1 MRAVNAIS
9 SCSAEQAANLA
20 PFSLAHGIDDTMA
33 RIIAVANQKGG
44 VGKTTTAVNL
54 AAALA
59 AAKRRVLLVDFD
71 PQGNATMASG
81 VDKRVAKPNG
91 CEVLLDEA
99 PIEQAIVKTES
110 HFDLLPGNG
119 DLTAAELKLMDAI
132 ARESRLKEQLAKVAD
147 RYDIILIDCPPSLHL
162 LTLNA
167 LTAANGLLIPVQCEY
182 FALEGLSSLLDTVK
196 AVRQRLNPALEIE
209 GLLRTMYDV
218 RNNLGNE
225 VSAQLI
231 HHFGDKVLR
240 SIIPRNVRLAEA
252 PSHGQPI
259 HLYDR
264 SSRGAIAY
272 IGLAGE
278 MIRRERGHVAAAAA
292 AQDHAA
298 EAAEA
303 ALHDDATQV
312 GLADETLDDIVDIH
326 QE

>member
-1 MRAVNAIS
+1 
-9 SCSAEQAANLA
+9 
-20 PFSLAHGIDDTMA
+20 MA

-59 AAKRRVLLVDFD
+59 AAKRKVLLVDLD

-99 PIEQAIVKTES
+99 PIEQAIVKTEA
-110 HFDLLPGNG
+110 HYDLLPGNG

-132 ARESRLKEQLAKVAD
+132 ARESRLKDALSKIAD
-147 RYDIILIDCPPSLHL
+147 RYDIVLIDCPPSLHL

-167 LTAANGLLIPVQCEY
+167 LTAATGLLIPVQCEY

-225 VSAQLI
+225 VSAQLTT
-231 HHFGDKVLR
+231 HFGDKVLR

-278 MIRRERGHVAAAAA
+278 MIRRDRNQQAA
-292 AQDHAA
+292 AQDHANDVVTP
-298 EAAEA
+298 
-303 ALHDDATQV
+303 ALHDT
-312 GLADETLDDIVDIH
+312 DETFDDIVDVH

>member
-1 MRAVNAIS
+1 
-9 SCSAEQAANLA
+9 
-20 PFSLAHGIDDTMA
+20 MA

-59 AAKRRVLLVDFD
+59 AAKRRVLLVDLD

-81 VDKRVAKPNG
+81 INKRDAKPGG
-91 CEVLLDEA
+91 CEVLLEEVEIA
-99 PIEQAIVKTES
+99 SAIVPTEGLY
-110 HFDLLPGNG
+110 DLLPGNG
-119 DLTAAELKLMDAI
+119 DLTAAELKLMDAL
-132 ARESRLKEQLAKVAD
+132 AREHRLKEQLAKVAAN
-147 RYDIILIDCPPSLHL
+147 YDTILIDCPPSLNL

-167 LTAANGLLIPVQCEY
+167 LTAANGVLVPVQCEY

-196 AVRQRLNPALEIE
+196 AVRHRLNPALEIE

-231 HHFGDKVLR
+231 QHFGDKVLR

-259 HLYDR
+259 HIYDR

-278 MIRRERGHVAAAAA
+278 VIRRERGQPRGDRNDPVETTEPPKHGAHGMTLKAPAANH
-292 AQDHAA
+292 QD
-298 EAAEA
+298 
-303 ALHDDATQV
+303 
-312 GLADETLDDIVDIH
+312 
-326 QE
+326 

>member
-1 MRAVNAIS
+1 
-9 SCSAEQAANLA
+9 
-20 PFSLAHGIDDTMA
+20 MA

-59 AAKRRVLLVDFD
+59 AARRAVLLVDLD

-81 VDKRVAKPNG
+81 VDKREVAANG
-91 CEVLLDEA
+91 CAVLLEET
-99 PIEQAIVKTES
+99 PIGAAIVTTAA
-110 HFDLLPGNG
+110 HFDLLPGG
-119 DLTAAELKLMDAI
+119 SDLTAAELKLMDAL
-132 ARESRLKEQLAKVAD
+132 AREHRLKDKLAPVAEH
-147 RYDIILIDCPPSLHL
+147 YDVILIDCPPSLNL

-167 LTAANGLLIPVQCEY
+167 LTAAHGVLIPVQCEY
-182 FALEGLSSLLDTVK
+182 FALEGLSSLLETIK
-196 AVRQRLNPALEIE
+196 AVRRRLNPHLQIE

-225 VSAQLI
+225 VSAQLTQ
-231 HHFGDKVLR
+231 HFGDKVLR
-240 SIIPRNVRLAEA
+240 SVIPRNVRLAEA

-278 MIRRERGHVAAAAA
+278 LIRRERQQHAGPGSGSPPPAAREDHV
-292 AQDHAA
+292 
-298 EAAEA
+298 
-303 ALHDDATQV
+303 LATP
-312 GLADETLDDIVDIH
+312 TPNHLD
-326 QE
+326 

>member
-1 MRAVNAIS
+1 
-9 SCSAEQAANLA
+9 
-20 PFSLAHGIDDTMA
+20 MA

-59 AAKRRVLLVDFD
+59 AAKRKVLLIDLD

-81 VDKRVAKPNG
+81 VDKHEASPSG
-91 CEVLLDEA
+91 CEVLLAEA
-99 PIEQAIVKTES
+99 PIDTAIVTTEA
-110 HFDLLPGNG
+110 HYDLLPGNG
-119 DLTAAELKLMDAI
+119 DLTAAELKLMDAL
-132 ARESRLKEQLAKVAD
+132 ARENRLKEQLAKVGGK
-147 RYDIILIDCPPSLHL
+147 YDIILIDCPPTLHL
-162 LTLNA
+162 LTVNA
-167 LTAANGLLIPVQCEY
+167 LTAANSLLIPVQCEY

-196 AVRQRLNPALEIE
+196 AVRQHLNPQLEIE

-225 VSAQLI
+225 VSAQLTQ
-231 HHFGDKVLR
+231 HFGDKVLR

-278 MIRRERGHVAAAAA
+278 IIRRERGSQAAV
-292 AQDHAA
+292 
-298 EAAEA
+298 A
-303 ALHDDATQV
+303 ALHAMHGDAP
-312 GLADETLDDIVDIH
+312 GESSIEASAHLD

>member
-1 MRAVNAIS
+1 
-9 SCSAEQAANLA
+9 
-20 PFSLAHGIDDTMA
+20 MA

-59 AAKRRVLLVDFD
+59 AAKRKVLLVDLD

-81 VDKRVAKPNG
+81 VDKHEAKPNG
-91 CEVLLDEA
+91 CEVLLDES
-99 PIEQAIVKTES
+99 PIDKAIVRTEANY
-110 HFDLLPGNG
+110 DLLPGNG

-132 ARESRLKEQLAKVAD
+132 ARESRLKEQLEKIAD
-147 RYDIILIDCPPSLHL
+147 RYDTILIDCPPSLHL

-167 LTAANGLLIPVQCEY
+167 LAAADGLLIPVQCEY

-196 AVRQRLNPALEIE
+196 AVRQRLNPALEID

-225 VSAQLI
+225 VSAQLTQ
-231 HHFGDKVLR
+231 HFGDKVLR

-278 MIRRERGHVAAAAA
+278 MIRRERGLNA
-292 AQDHAA
+292 AQDAG
-298 EAAEA
+298 EVVTPM
-303 ALHDDATQV
+303 LRDDSDA
-312 GLADETLDDIVDIH
+312 TLDDVVDIH

>member
-1 MRAVNAIS
+1 
-9 SCSAEQAANLA
+9 
-20 PFSLAHGIDDTMA
+20 MA

-59 AAKRRVLLVDFD
+59 AAKRKVLLVDLD

-81 VDKRVAKPNG
+81 VDKHEAKPNG
-91 CEVLLDEA
+91 CEVLLDES
-99 PIEQAIVKTES
+99 PIDKAIVRTEANY
-110 HFDLLPGNG
+110 DLLPGNG

-132 ARESRLKEQLAKVAD
+132 ARESRLKEQLEKIAH
-147 RYDIILIDCPPSLHL
+147 RYDTILIDCPPSLHL

-167 LTAANGLLIPVQCEY
+167 LAAANGLLIPVQCEY

-196 AVRQRLNPALEIE
+196 AVRQRLNPSLEID

-225 VSAQLI
+225 VSAQLTQ
-231 HHFGDKVLR
+231 HFGDKVLR

-278 MIRRERGHVAAAAA
+278 MIRRERGLNA
-292 AQDHAA
+292 AQDAS
-298 EAAEA
+298 EVVTPM
-303 ALHDDATQV
+303 LHDDSDA
-312 GLADETLDDIVDIH
+312 TLDDVVDIH

>member
-1 MRAVNAIS
+1 
-9 SCSAEQAANLA
+9 
-20 PFSLAHGIDDTMA
+20 MA

-44 VGKTTTAVNL
+44 VGKTTSAVNL

-59 AAKRRVLLVDFD
+59 AAKRRVLLVDLD
-71 PQGNATMASG
+71 PQGNATTASG
-81 VDKRVAKPNG
+81 IDKHEAKPNG

-99 PIEQAIVKTES
+99 AVDQAVVRTEG
-110 HFDLLPGNG
+110 HYDLLPGNG
-119 DLTAAELKLMDAI
+119 DLTAAELKLMDAL
-132 ARESRLKEQLAKVAD
+132 AREHRLKEQLVKIDAK
-147 RYDIILIDCPPSLHL
+147 YDIVLIDCPPSLNL

-167 LTAANGLLIPVQCEY
+167 LTAADSVLIPVQCEY

-196 AVRQRLNPALEIE
+196 AVRQRLNPRLEIE

-225 VSAQLI
+225 VSAQLTQ
-231 HHFGDKVLR
+231 HFGDKVLR
-240 SIIPRNVRLAEA
+240 SIIPRNIRLAEA

-259 HLYDR
+259 HQYDR

-278 MIRRERGHVAAAAA
+278 MIRRARAHDGAPAG
-292 AQDHAA
+292 
-298 EAAEA
+298 EAVDEV
-303 ALHDDATQV
+303 HDDELEVAHDASAQH
-312 GLADETLDDIVDIH
+312 H

>member
-1 MRAVNAIS
+1 
-9 SCSAEQAANLA
+9 
-20 PFSLAHGIDDTMA
+20 MA

-59 AAKRRVLLVDFD
+59 AAKRKVLLVDLD

-81 VDKRVAKPNG
+81 VDKREAKPNG

-99 PIEQAIVKTES
+99 PIDKAIVRTEANY
-110 HFDLLPGNG
+110 DLLPGNG

-132 ARESRLKEQLAKVAD
+132 ARENRLKDALAKISD
-147 RYDIILIDCPPSLHL
+147 RYDTILIDCPPSLHL

-167 LTAANGLLIPVQCEY
+167 LAAANGLLIPVQCEY

-196 AVRQRLNPALEIE
+196 AVRQRLNPTLEIE

-225 VSAQLI
+225 VSAQLTT
-231 HHFGDKVLR
+231 HFGDKVLR

-278 MIRRERGHVAAAAA
+278 IIRRERGQNAPAPNDVVTPM
-292 AQDHAA
+292 
-298 EAAEA
+298 
-303 ALHDDATQV
+303 LHDS
-312 GLADETLDDIVDIH
+312 DETLDDVVDIH

>member
-1 MRAVNAIS
+1 
-9 SCSAEQAANLA
+9 
-20 PFSLAHGIDDTMA
+20 MA

-59 AAKRRVLLVDFD
+59 AAKRKVLLVDLD

-81 VDKRVAKPNG
+81 VDKHVAAPSG
-91 CEVLLDEA
+91 CEVLLGEA
-99 PIEQAIVKTES
+99 SIDKAIVNTEA
-110 HFDLLPGNG
+110 HYDLLPGNG
-119 DLTAAELKLMDAI
+119 DLTAAELKLMEAL
-132 ARESRLKEQLAKVAD
+132 ARENRLKEQLASVASK
-147 RYDIILIDCPPSLHL
+147 YDTILVDCPPTLHL
-162 LTLNA
+162 LTVNA
-167 LTAANGLLIPVQCEY
+167 LTAANSLLIPVQCEY

-196 AVRQRLNPALEIE
+196 AVRQHLNPQLEIE

-225 VSAQLI
+225 VSAQLTQ
-231 HHFGDKVLR
+231 HFGDKVLR

-278 MIRRERGHVAAAAA
+278 IIRRERGSQAAV
-292 AQDHAA
+292 
-298 EAAEA
+298 A
-303 ALHDDATQV
+303 ALHAMH
-312 GLADETLDDIVDIH
+312 GEAPEETLEASAHFD

>member
-1 MRAVNAIS
+1 
-9 SCSAEQAANLA
+9 
-20 PFSLAHGIDDTMA
+20 MA

-59 AAKRRVLLVDFD
+59 AAKRKVLLVDLD

-81 VDKRVAKPNG
+81 VDKHEAKPNG

-99 PIEQAIVKTES
+99 TLEQAIVSTEGNY
-110 HFDLLPGNG
+110 DLLPGNG

-132 ARESRLKEQLAKVAD
+132 ARESRLKEQLAKLGDKYHTV
-147 RYDIILIDCPPSLHL
+147 LIDCPPSLHL

-167 LTAANGLLIPVQCEY
+167 LTAADAVLIPVQCEY
-182 FALEGLSSLLDTVK
+182 FALEGLSSLLDTIK
-196 AVRQRLNPALEIE
+196 AVRQRLNPKLEIE

-225 VSAQLI
+225 VSAQLTQ
-231 HHFGDKVLR
+231 HFGDKVLR

-278 MIRRERGHVAAAAA
+278 IIRRERGSNAAVAAPP
-292 AQDHAA
+292 A
-298 EAAEA
+298 E
-303 ALHDDATQV
+303 HGDAPE
-312 GLADETLDDIVDIH
+312 GSPG
-326 QE
+326 